1 MRFWASGRPGVNDFL
16 DKVEM
21 RHERVV
27 ARVEASRKLRE
38 LHNLQVA
45 YGYAAQ
51 ACERLLI

>member
-1 MRFWASGRPGVNDFL
+1 MPFWASGRPGVNDFL

-21 RHERVV
+21 RHEHVV
-27 ARVEASRKLRE
+27 ARVEVSRKLRE
-38 LHNLQVA
+38 LHSLQVA